1 MSNVNNFFISPHISV
16 IMTKHILNRKMCIG
30 LMLGLWCLTPLSTIF
45 QLPCGGQFYCWRKP
59 ECLEKT
65 TDLPPVTEILYHI
78 MLDRI
83 HFAMSGIRTHCI
95 GGCKPNYQTIT
106 TTITPE
112 TVYKIQEWVSRLYHN
127 I

>member
-1 MSNVNNFFISPHISV
+1 MSNVMNFFISSHISV

-65 TDLPPVTEILYHI
+65 TDLPPVTEKLYHI

-95 GGCKPNYQTIT
+95 CGCKPNYQDDRDYDRT
-106 TTITPE
+106 
-112 TVYKIQEWVSRLYHN
+112 
-127 I
+127 